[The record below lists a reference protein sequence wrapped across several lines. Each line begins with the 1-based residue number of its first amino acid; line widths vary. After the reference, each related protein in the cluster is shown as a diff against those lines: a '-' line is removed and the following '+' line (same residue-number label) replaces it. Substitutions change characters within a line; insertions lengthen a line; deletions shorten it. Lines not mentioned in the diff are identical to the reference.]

1 MGKTML
7 AAAFMGDGQLE
18 LQERPIPAVKNSDDV
33 LLRVTAASVCGSDI
47 QILNVPPGHPA
58 TVGAILGHEY
68 TGEVLAVGNSVRHVV
83 PGDHVIISPDL
94 RCGYCYFCQSGRTNM
109 CENRTTLGI
118 FLDGGFAGYNV
129 APARA
134 VFKVDT
140 RVPPAI
146 AAMGE
151 PLAVTLHGV
160 GRVGIQPGDSVAIL
174 GAGPIGTLFI
184 LLAKMCG
191 AGRIIVSEPA
201 DGRREYVANL
211 GVDAVVNPKEQDLR
225 DVVMGLTPRGADIV
239 VDAVGALFGQAMQVT
254 RRGGKILLFGVNARA
269 ETTFRQ
275 FAITDNEFD
284 VLGSYIFD
292 NTLFPRALK
301 VLESGTLPLEKL
313 ITHRLPLEQIHDGI
327 RLLRSGEALKVI
339 VTP

>member
-1 MGKTML
+1 MGKTMR
-7 AAAFMGDGQLE
+7 AAVFVGDGKLE
-18 LQERPIPAVKNSDDV
+18 LQERPLPRVAKSDDV

-68 TGEVLAVGNSVRHVV
+68 TGEVLEVGDAVRHVL

-94 RCGYCYFCQSGRTNM
+94 RCGYCYFCENGRTNM

-118 FLDGGFAGYNV
+118 FLDGGFTEYNV

-134 VFKVDT
+134 VFKVDA
-140 RVPPAI
+140 RVPAEI

-160 GRVGIQPGDSVAIL
+160 GRVNIKPGDSVVIL
-174 GAGPIGTLFI
+174 GAGPIGTLFT

-201 DGRREYVANL
+201 DGRRRHVADL
-211 GVDAVVNPKEQDLR
+211 GIDAVVNPKEQDLKE
-225 DVVMGLTPRGADIV
+225 VVMELTPRGADIV
-239 VDAVGALFGQAMQVT
+239 VDAVGVLFGQAMHVT
-254 RRGGKILLFGVNARA
+254 RRGGKILLFGVNAKA

-275 FAITDNEFD
+275 FDITDNELD

-292 NTLFPRALK
+292 NTLFPRAIK

-313 ITHRLPLEQIHDGI
+313 VTHCLPLEQIHDGI
-327 RLLRSGEALKVI
+327 RLLRNGEALKVI
-339 VTP
+339 ITP